1 VSRASRLS
9 IFRKLWPDALGLSHY
24 LFAAVFLVRL
34 VVLIRLASSHLLLPT
49 GSDMRFYEEWAK
61 QILQGHWTD
70 YQAFYGLPLY
80 PFLVALLYRIFGSS
94 PFVPG
99 FFQAGLDAGTAVLIY
114 LITTK
119 VLAGRQMVTGRARK
133 FVGIIAA
140 AAWCFFVPAQAY
152 SAILMPAAGAVFM
165 FWLLVWQIVR
175 TEDAPSR
182 FRCLV
187 CGFLIGLTAM
197 AVATILFLIPLFV
210 WAIFMRQTKLRLAA
224 KGTALALLFLGIF
237 GGTSACWIHNYFVAR
252 DPVFLSAHGGINL
265 WLGNNPSA
273 TGYPRFPGL
282 HAGQGEMLRDSVD
295 QAEAAAGRTL
305 RRSEVSA
312 YWSAKARAYIV
323 RNPIAWLKL
332 MLRKVANFWNAFEYD
347 DLGVI
352 ANLLGHRILFRGP
365 NFGVVAAL
373 ALPGLLFSLRTSTT
387 ARWVAAAVLLHM
399 AAILPV
405 FVTERY
411 RLAVVPGLCIF
422 AAIGL
427 SGLWNDCSLG
437 RYRRVALYLLTL
449 TGAVWLITLPRTDP
463 ALWAM
468 RPYDVG
474 REALESGDLARAEE
488 QFARARAYAP
498 DNAEINLALG
508 NLRLAQQNR
517 SAAFSFYS
525 TVLRI
530 DPAHKGAL
538 NNLGVMT
545 LEDGK
550 FPEAREYFRKALK
563 QEHGNAKTYYLLAKA
578 ELALGNVEDAK
589 TAIANALKRAPAQPE
604 YRQLQEQ
611 IQQNGH

>member
-1 VSRASRLS
+1 
-9 IFRKLWPDALGLSHY
+9 
-24 LFAAVFLVRL
+24 
-34 VVLIRLASSHLLLPT
+34 
-49 GSDMRFYEEWAK
+49 
-61 QILQGHWTD
+61 
-70 YQAFYGLPLY
+70 
-80 PFLVALLYRIFGSS
+80 
-94 PFVPG
+94 
-99 FFQAGLDAGTAVLIY
+99 
-114 LITTK
+114 
-119 VLAGRQMVTGRARK
+119 
-133 FVGIIAA
+133 
-140 AAWCFFVPAQAY
+140 
-152 SAILMPAAGAVFM
+152 MPAAGAVFM

-427 SGLWNDCSLG
+427 SELWNDCSLG

-530 DPAHKGAL
+530 DPTHKGAL